1 MRVFLTFTSVNEHV
15 LLALGSDHT
24 GRDDV
29 EICQVVGGW
38 SVHMFPQVSLCEA
51 LQD

>member
-1 MRVFLTFTSVNEHV
+1 MMEVFLTFTSANEHV

-29 EICQVVGGW
+29 EICQVGGVGPHVPAGFF
-38 SVHMFPQVSLCEA
+38 V
-51 LQD
+51 